1 MSAKKATRKTGKKKA
16 TKSGAKKTALCVG
29 INNYPGTGSDLFG
42 CVNDAKDWKKALEK
56 RGFEVD
62 TLLDSQAK
70 AEAICEA
77 LEDMVRTAVKG
88 DTVVFTY
95 SGHGSWLPDDDG
107 DEIDGR
113 DEMIC
118 PYDVD
123 NGGAVMDDDL
133 HEIFRQRAQGVRL
146 VFISDSCHSG
156 TVSKMFPPP
165 AEVGKQYARPRFLH
179 PKAFVKSKKLLK
191 AIDKVVALDKTP
203 QAKYPALLA
212 AGCKDT
218 EFSWDAHFGGRPNGA
233 FTYFALKTLA
243 SGPKSY
249 TAWMKA
255 VRTKLPSTAHPQS
268 PSLYGNSTSKSWG
281 VL

>member
-1 MSAKKATRKTGKKKA
+1 MKKKT
-16 TKSGAKKTALCVG
+16 TKKSAAKTALCVG
-29 INNYPGTGSDLFG
+29 INNYPGTANDLSG
-42 CVNDAKDWKKALEK
+42 CVNDAKDWKKELER
-56 RGFEVD
+56 RGFKVEL
-62 TLLDSQAK
+62 LLDSQAT
-70 AEAICEA
+70 ADAIRAA
-77 LEDMVRTAVKG
+77 LEDKVRSAVKG

-107 DEIDGR
+107 DEVDGR

-118 PYDVD
+118 PYDVGQ
-123 NGGAVMDDDL
+123 GGAVMDDDL
-133 HEIFRQRAQGVRL
+133 HEIFRQRAQGVKL

-156 TVSKMFPPP
+156 TVSKMLRPP
-165 AEVGKQYARPRFLH
+165 AEVGKSYARPRFLH
-179 PKAFVKSKKLLK
+179 PKVFVKSKKMLK
-191 AIDKVVALDKTP
+191 AIDRVVALSKTP

-218 EFSWDAHFGGRPNGA
+218 EYSWDATFGGRANGA

-243 SGPKSY
+243 AKPKSY
-249 TAWMKA
+249 TSWMKA

-268 PSLYGNSTSKSWG
+268 PSLYGNSFSKSWS

>member
-1 MSAKKATRKTGKKKA
+1 MSPKQTTKKTTTRKG
-16 TKSGAKKTALCVG
+16 GAKTALCVG
-29 INNYPGTGSDLFG
+29 INNYPGTANDLFG
-42 CVNDAKDWKKALEK
+42 CVNDAKDWKKALAD

-62 TLLDSQAK
+62 TLLDSQAT
-70 AEAICEA
+70 AAAIREA
-77 LEDMVRTAVKG
+77 LEDQVRTAVKG

-95 SGHGSWLPDDDG
+95 SGHGSWLPDDED
-107 DEIDGR
+107 DEEVDGR

-123 NGGAVMDDDL
+123 DGGAIMDDDL

-156 TVSKMFPPP
+156 TVSRMFPPP

-179 PKAFVKSKKLLK
+179 PKTFVKSKKLLK
-191 AIDKVVALDKTP
+191 AIDRVAALPRTP

-243 SGPKSY
+243 SQPKSY
-249 TAWMKA
+249 TAWMKS
-255 VRTKLPSTAHPQS
+255 VRTKLPNTAHPQS
-268 PSLYGNSTSKSWG
+268 PSLYGNSTSKSWS